1 MSRPRHHPA
10 RPDRLLSVSALLP
23 QVAGDILEPRR
34 VTTLTYDRLVLAV
47 GGVNKLLPVP
57 GVAEYAHGFRGL
69 PEALYLRDH
78 VTRQVDPAAMPPPT
92 SWACPCPA
100 PSPGP
105 SPAALDTASPEPA
118 RVAGS
123 PGDFVSRP
131 EGES

>member
-1 MSRPRHHPA
+1 M
-10 RPDRLLSVSALLP
+10 
-23 QVAGDILEPRR
+23 
-34 VTTLTYDRLVLAV
+34 LAV

-69 PEALYLRDH
+69 PEALHLRDH
-78 VTRQVDPAAMPPPT
+78 VTRQVDPAALSPPT
-92 SWACPCPA
+92 PWACPCPA

-123 PGDFVSRP
+123 PGDFARRP